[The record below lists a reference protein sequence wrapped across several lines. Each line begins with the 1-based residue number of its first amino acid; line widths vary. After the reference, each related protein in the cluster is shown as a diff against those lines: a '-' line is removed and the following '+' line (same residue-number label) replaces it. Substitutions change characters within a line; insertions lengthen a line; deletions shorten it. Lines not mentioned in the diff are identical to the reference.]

1 MPDFGVIIKGP
12 NLLVFTE
19 LHYKTGNS
27 SVQEQVTIKV
37 IPGLDQVIK
46 FIEIHLFVQKFKIHK
61 ARNAVPF

>member
-12 NLLVFTE
+12 NLSVFTE
-19 LHYKTGNS
+19 LHCKTENS

-46 FIEIHLFVQKFKIHK
+46 FTEIHLFVQKLKIYK